1 MEYEDKGNTEW
12 SLVANPESL
21 KERSGR
27 ESVRWGR
34 GTLHLERTK
43 NLRQFYLIKLSHIP
57 RIEICI
63 AVFIFTTELI
73 TV

>member
-1 MEYEDKGNTEW
+1 MEYEDKGNTKW

-21 KERSGR
+21 KGRSGR

-43 NLRQFYLIKLSHIP
+43 NLRQLFYLIKSYPPSDRNLYCVH
-57 RIEICI
+57 
-63 AVFIFTTELI
+63 FYN
-73 TV
+73 

>member
-1 MEYEDKGNTEW
+1 MEYEDKGNSTW

-21 KERSGR
+21 KGRSGR

-34 GTLHLERTK
+34 RTLRLERTK

-57 RIEICI
+57 PRIEICI
-63 AVFIFTTELI
+63 VFIFTTELI